1 MILCNL
7 LYYQDGKINGIIF
20 KILIKKSDIVQLIS
34 QNTISSLKTLNIRKM
49 EEKFTIDQ
57 IRDEIIKFKNDPD
70 FQKLENFYYSKS
82 FSEILG
88 VSRREISHSGFLAWL
103 LSNIESHNL
112 GEFPIKK
119 FLDIILKFS
128 TNKLKDQN
136 SELYNSFVT
145 EDYEIERLFIKPE
158 FVIKNVGRL
167 DIYIDLTLL
176 MDNKKQNVKLIIEN
190 KVESKENNDQTN
202 NYFNHFNTL
211 KKNEEIIIYI
221 YLTPISTLELIEL
234 TEAECICKE
243 FIQINYQSIVDYLI
257 EPALNQNIS
266 DRTKNILTEYLKS
279 LSQPSIDDEIDGH
292 KQELIMALGNEERK
306 LLSSFWNKN
315 QKLILASL
323 YAISSDPEQEK
334 DTRDRIRE
342 ALDSL
347 SSDKDRSTYNI
358 KYKGEIFTRNFKKS
372 DIGLQTIN
380 LLNSKGLID
389 DHIIEYLKEDR
400 SCSFYLIKKKED
412 FTETEIKYRKY
423 KTNDSPELI
432 YKGEEFYVARN
443 WGIGNVD
450 KLINKFTDKFPGLEY
465 ETN

>member
-1 MILCNL
+1 MTEN
-7 LYYQDGKINGIIF
+7 
-20 KILIKKSDIVQLIS
+20 
-34 QNTISSLKTLNIRKM
+34 
-49 EEKFTIDQ
+49 FTIDQ

-103 LSNIESHNL
+103 LGNLESHNL

-128 TNKLKDQN
+128 NDKLKSKHSD
-136 SELYNSFVT
+136 LFNSFVT
-145 EDYEIERLFIKPE
+145 EDYLIERLFIKSE
-158 FVIKNVGRL
+158 YAIKNVGRL
-167 DIYIDLTLL
+167 DIYIELTLL
-176 MDNKKQNVKLIIEN
+176 IAGKTKNIKLVIEN
-190 KVESKENNDQTN
+190 KVESRENNDQTN
-202 NYFNHFNTL
+202 SYFNFFNPTE
-211 KKNEEIIIYI
+211 NDDNIVIYV

-234 TEAECICKE
+234 TEPECNCKA

-266 DRTKNILTEYLKS
+266 TRTQNILTEYLKS
-279 LSQPSIDDEIDGH
+279 LSQPSIDEEADGH

-306 LLSSFWNKN
+306 LLSSFWEKN

-334 DTRDRIRE
+334 DTRDSIRE

-358 KYKGEIFTRNFKKS
+358 KYNGSVLKRNFKKS

-380 LLNSKGLID
+380 LLNAKGLID
-389 DHIIEYLKEDR
+389 QNIINYLKEDK
-400 SCSFYLIKKKED
+400 SCSFLLLKKKED

-423 KTNDSPELI
+423 KTNDAPELI
-432 YKGEEFYVARN
+432 FNGEEFYVARN
-443 WGIGNVD
+443 WGIGNIH

>member
-1 MILCNL
+1 M
-7 LYYQDGKINGIIF
+7 
-20 KILIKKSDIVQLIS
+20 SD
-34 QNTISSLKTLNIRKM
+34 N
-49 EEKFTIDQ
+49 FTIDQ

-88 VSRREISHSGFLAWL
+88 VSRREISHSGLLAWL
-103 LSNIESHNL
+103 LGNLESHHL

-119 FLDIILKFS
+119 FLDIIVKFS
-128 TNKLKDQN
+128 GERIKSKYRDLFNI
-136 SELYNSFVT
+136 FVT
-145 EDYEIERLFIKPE
+145 EDYLIERLFIKPE
-158 FVIKNVGRL
+158 YAIKNVGRV
-167 DIYIDLTLL
+167 DIYINLTLL
-176 MDNKKQNVKLIIEN
+176 IAGREKCIKLVVEN
-190 KVESKENNDQTN
+190 KVESRENNDQTR
-202 NYFNHFNTL
+202 NYFNYFYPSE
-211 KKNEEIIIYI
+211 NEDNIVIYV

-234 TEAECICKE
+234 TEPECGCKE

-266 DRTKNILTEYLKS
+266 PRTQNILTEYLKS
-279 LSQPSIDDEIDGH
+279 LSQPSIDEEADGH
-292 KQELIMALGNEERK
+292 KKELIMALGNEERK
-306 LLSSFWNKN
+306 LLSSFWEKN

-334 DTRDRIRE
+334 DTRDNIRE

-358 KYKGEIFTRNFKKS
+358 KYNGEIFSRNFKKS

-380 LLNSKGLID
+380 LLNAKGLID
-389 DHIIEYLKEDR
+389 DNTIKYLRKDK
-400 SCSFYLIKKKED
+400 SCSFLLLKKKED
-412 FTETEIKYRKY
+412 FSDTEIKYRKY
-423 KTNDSPELI
+423 KTNDPPELI

-443 WGIGNVD
+443 WGIGNIH
-450 KLINKFTDKFPGLEY
+450 KLIDKFTEKFPGLEY